1 MLRRK
6 CSYRNH
12 IETHKQPKSKEKI
25 ELWLAIYQKKK
36 NVCIKKKKK
45 KKKKK
50 KAENADV

>member
-36 NVCIKKKKK
+36 K